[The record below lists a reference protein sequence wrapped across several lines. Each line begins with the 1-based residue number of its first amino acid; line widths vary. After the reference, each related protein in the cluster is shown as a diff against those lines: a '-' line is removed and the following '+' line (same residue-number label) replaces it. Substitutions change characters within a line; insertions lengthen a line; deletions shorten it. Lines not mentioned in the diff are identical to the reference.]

1 MCLAGEYLL
10 DFLCATF
17 AMYSLGTPEY
27 WLWVGISREITKS
40 RLASDKGCTIYPQSV
55 LLNSIISFRLKNRFR
70 RSNPRPDQKALQ
82 WLVSR
87 ECPWWWWWWTGACS
101 ASCSAWWSCASL
113 GPLGRPS
120 GSDFWCFDC
129 CFFVFVVGCLLY
141 GIGLFDFCC
150 LLLLCLMV
158 TCASLGLF
166 GRWSGR
172 YFI

>member
-40 RLASDKGCTIYPQSV
+40 RLASDKGCTHTICFNRFHYFFQG
-55 LLNSIISFRLKNRFR
+55 KNRFR
-70 RSNPRPDQKALQ
+70 RNNPRKDQKALQ

-101 ASCSAWWSCASL
+101 ASCFAWWSCASL

-120 GSDFWCFDC
+120 GWYFWCFHC
-129 CFFVFVVGCLLY
+129 CFLYLLRFVCCTALACLIFVV
-141 GIGLFDFCC
+141 CC
-150 LLLLCLMV
+150 
-158 TCASLGLF
+158 
-166 GRWSGR
+166 WSV
-172 YFI
+172 